1 MAYYRA
7 MNINKLSH
15 ILDGSQKHNIE
26 KRKEV
31 IVKISHLSYFQNQ
44 VELNKI

>member
-7 MNINKLSH
+7 MNINELSH
-15 ILDGSQKHNIE
+15 ILDGSQKYNIE

-31 IVKISHLSYFQNQ
+31 IVKLSHLSNLQNQ